1 MFPFLEVGFGIGRLG
16 FLDERAEAGDEV
28 VHGLGPP
35 HEHGDDE
42 EAGDE
47 AQLLVADQEAL
58 VLGAAPRGRGGGGG
72 GRGGEVAAAV
82 DGLVE
87 DVCADERARLG
98 GAEVARVVELAD
110 PRGDLADLP
119 AAEARGDEVPA
130 AVLLQAPEARVGL
143 EGLAAVVVPAAV
155 ERQVPR
161 ARELAVRR
169 LHQRLEL
176 PVRAGG
182 LAVGHRRRA
191 GRGGG
196 GEGAPPPCLSACLSL
211 PPRCPLDSGGERAE
225 DAVRWRRWGEREKR
239 E

>member
-1 MFPFLEVGFGIGRLG
+1 MFPFLEVGFGIRRLG

-28 VHGLGPP
+28 VDRLGPP

-58 VLGAAPRGRGGGGG
+58 VLGAAPRGSGGVGVGGGG
-72 GRGGEVAAAV
+72 GGEVAAAV
-82 DGLVE
+82 DCLVE

-143 EGLAAVVVPAAV
+143 EGLPAVVVPAAV
-155 ERQVPR
+155 ERQVAR

-176 PVRAGG
+176 PVGAGG
-182 LAVGHRRRA
+182 LAVGHRRRP
-191 GRGGG
+191 GRGRRWL
-196 GEGAPPPCLSACLSL
+196 ARPLPVCLSVRPSLS
-211 PPRCPLDSGGERAE
+211 PRCPLDSGGERAE
-225 DAVRWRRWGEREKR
+225 DAVR
-239 E
+239 